1 MDSRDSK
8 SPKVFDGDKFAIW
21 KYHME
26 ICFEE
31 KDIMSVVNG
40 RVPRPPNNAPD
51 VEKVAWQK
59 TNTQVRC
66 MISLSISLHV
76 FENLA
81 NCSIA
86 ARMWLILYAFYQQKS
101 GEYIYM
107 V

>member
-1 MDSRDSK
+1 
-8 SPKVFDGDKFAIW
+8 
-21 KYHME
+21 ME

-31 KDIMSVVNG
+31 KDIMSIVNG
-40 RVPRPPNNAPD
+40 RVPRPPNNAQD

-59 TNTQVRC
+59 ANTQVRC
-66 MISLSISLHV
+66 MIGLSISLPI
-76 FENLA
+76 FENLV

-86 ARMWLILYAFYQQKS
+86 TCMWLILCEYYQQKF

>member
-1 MDSRDSK
+1 
-8 SPKVFDGDKFAIW
+8 
-21 KYHME
+21 ME

-31 KDIMSVVNG
+31 KDIMSIVNG

-66 MISLSISLHV
+66 MISLSISLPI
-76 FENLA
+76 FENLV

-86 ARMWLILYAFYQQKS
+86 TCMWLILCEHYQQKF